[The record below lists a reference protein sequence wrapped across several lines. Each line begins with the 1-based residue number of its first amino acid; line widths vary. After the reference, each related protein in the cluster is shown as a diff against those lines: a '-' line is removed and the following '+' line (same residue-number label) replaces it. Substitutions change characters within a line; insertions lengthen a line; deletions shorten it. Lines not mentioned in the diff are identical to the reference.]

1 MSALSLDLWYKALAA
16 QVGVIIKTDNPD
28 LTKAKLYAL
37 RKAANDPD
45 LDQISIRVSPESPDE
60 LWLVKGSRNA

>member
-1 MSALSLDLWYKALAA
+1 MSALSLDIWYKALSA
-16 QVGVIIKTDNPD
+16 QIGVIVKVSDPD
-28 LTKAKLYAL
+28 LAKAKLYAL

-60 LWLVKGSRNA
+60 LWLIKNP